1 MKDQLL
7 IDGDEYLF
15 KACAAVEREVRWDD
29 QNHVLYCNR
38 NEAWDNFI
46 RLINQ
51 LSERFDTDEV
61 KLCFSGAQPYFR
73 HVLSPGYKAGRSRKP
88 LCYASLRELCDEEY
102 RVVAFPALE
111 ADDVMG
117 ILSTKPPRKLDMDDS
132 KRRRIIIS
140 QDKDMLGVPGWLSR
154 DGHDAHFIP
163 EPSADHYHLEQTLTG
178 DKTDGYSGCPGV
190 GPVKA
195 ASILSAVDK
204 DYSTWKLSAW
214 PTVVKAYEKA
224 GLTEADALLQARLA
238 RILRWSDWDREKK
251 EPILWSP
258 GSP

>member
-102 RVVAFPALE
+102 RVVAFPHIE

-117 ILSTKPPRKLDMDDS
+117 ILSTQPTGP
-132 KRRRIIIS
+132 RRIIIS

-154 DGHDAHFIP
+154 DGR
-163 EPSADHYHLEQTLTG
+163 ELQCVKEYEADHFHMMQTLMG
-178 DKTDGYSGCPGV
+178 DKTDGYAGLPGC

-195 ASILSAVDK
+195 E
-204 DYSTWKLSAW
+204 KLLQEAINANAHLCGTVTACLW
-214 PTVVKAYEKA
+214 PPVVKAFEKA